1 MENNK
6 IIQTSPVRK
15 MNNKE
20 KRTSKKKLRSIR
32 KYDLTKSN
40 KHNNTESNKKNI
52 TKDNEEHQI
61 IQLESGAIIGKLYK
75 KTNET
80 EWAAQNRA
88 IKEKNPTNYDIKQ
101 ILKRYNF
108 NKGKIKYGFSDEYIN
123 LITELL
129 YSPKKDYSKE
139 RLKLS
144 KQRINLTKK
153 RNKDKKNFINNYL
166 NISENKNDNL
176 PQKMTISAVGP
187 SFNNNQ
193 YNSINENKYLNT
205 FYNIKKN
212 NENIFYSAKNNKKR
226 KFLINKEIYNKNNY
240 IKSEIQHKNGNN
252 LFLLKSLYDK
262 NKIKEY
268 KFSNNNKIIKYN
280 DLCSI
285 IPNRNKISSN
295 TIYSNIFNK
304 PKINNLNLSSKSFDK
319 SDIGYSPQNSPKKKT
334 KYKNE
339 RDIYF
344 EKEKELDEF
353 LMSGD
358 KDKYEDYL
366 KDKFGFFEDMED
378 KQTQY
383 IYEIKKRNA
392 TIFNNRN
399 IEMQNNRKLV
409 DNYLSKLSRG
419 REGIEKEKKYKI
431 HDLFKHNYTSHTLNK
446 IKLNNN
452 SKKILKNLKYVLK

>member
-32 KYDLTKSN
+32 KYDLTNSN

-88 IKEKNPTNYDIKQ
+88 IKEKNHTNYDIKQ

-153 RNKDKKNFINNYL
+153 RNKDKKNIINNYL
-166 NISENKNDNL
+166 N
-176 PQKMTISAVGP
+176 Q
-187 SFNNNQ
+187 
-193 YNSINENKYLNT
+193 
-205 FYNIKKN
+205 
-212 NENIFYSAKNNKKR
+212 
-226 KFLINKEIYNKNNY
+226 
-240 IKSEIQHKNGNN
+240 
-252 LFLLKSLYDK
+252 
-262 NKIKEY
+262 
-268 KFSNNNKIIKYN
+268 
-280 DLCSI
+280 
-285 IPNRNKISSN
+285 
-295 TIYSNIFNK
+295 
-304 PKINNLNLSSKSFDK
+304 
-319 SDIGYSPQNSPKKKT
+319 
-334 KYKNE
+334 
-339 RDIYF
+339 
-344 EKEKELDEF
+344 
-353 LMSGD
+353 
-358 KDKYEDYL
+358 
-366 KDKFGFFEDMED
+366 
-378 KQTQY
+378 
-383 IYEIKKRNA
+383 
-392 TIFNNRN
+392 
-399 IEMQNNRKLV
+399 
-409 DNYLSKLSRG
+409 
-419 REGIEKEKKYKI
+419 
-431 HDLFKHNYTSHTLNK
+431 
-446 IKLNNN
+446 
-452 SKKILKNLKYVLK
+452 